1 VFFTDIYQ
9 FIAPI
14 FNAFTPLPDGPLKTE
29 IQKLA
34 VDLNFPLSQVLI
46 LEDNKSNPQN
56 AHSNAL
62 VYLLIVMNAEYSYRF
77 FCLASW
83 WAFDFPRR

>member
-77 FCLASW
+77 FCLAS
-83 WAFDFPRR
+83 

>member
-1 VFFTDIYQ
+1 MFFTDIYQ

-62 VYLLIVMNAEYSYRF
+62 SIPPYCKEYSYLYLF
-77 FCLASW
+77 
-83 WAFDFPRR
+83 